1 MEVVLLWQLVTL
13 LRRNYQL
20 LLQFC
25 LTRTVQI
32 ISSKDPNIKEII
44 GAEGIRGR
52 AYYTG
57 KGKVVIVSDNV
68 EDYAKAIGVIGK
80 EGRHFYHRGNGMEDT
95 EDYSTFYGRQLE
107 KYYRKH
113 FGEADATFVT
123 EQLKYTKEQLGKDW
137 ENDAFELGGRFSV
150 TAWGVTPK
158 IDGSIVLVRDPYK
171 GKIDIYFRGKAG
183 VDAEIKFAAAE
194 VKLYFNY
201 YPGALS
207 LYDTT
212 VTNLQYNSDIGGLL
226 VMATLNSIG
235 VNVNDTNAYIKY
247 YNRLDKEHRFTAIGV
262 DAGYS
267 FSFGSIDKLIDKI
280 KIGNSRLGNKLSKEI
295 AKGFVEYLKKDAS
308 VETIGYIKIASF
320 ESPISRLLNPT
331 DFWIKHTKRP
341 KGK

>member
-1 MEVVLLWQLVTL
+1 M
-13 LRRNYQL
+13 
-20 LLQFC
+20 
-25 LTRTVQI
+25 
-32 ISSKDPNIKEII
+32 
-44 GAEGIRGR
+44 
-52 AYYTG
+52 
-57 KGKVVIVSDNV
+57 
-68 EDYAKAIGVIGK
+68 
-80 EGRHFYHRGNGMEDT
+80 
-95 EDYSTFYGRQLE
+95 
-107 KYYRKH
+107 
-113 FGEADATFVT
+113 
-123 EQLKYTKEQLGKDW
+123 
-137 ENDAFELGGRFSV
+137 
-150 TAWGVTPK
+150 
-158 IDGSIVLVRDPYK
+158 
-171 GKIDIYFRGKAG
+171 
-183 VDAEIKFAAAE
+183 
-194 VKLYFNY
+194 
-201 YPGALS
+201 
-207 LYDTT
+207 YDTT

-320 ESPISRLLNPT
+320 KSPISRLLNPT